1 MSGGESKP
9 QTVTSVTNQAPWS
22 GQSPFLSQ
30 GFGFAS
36 QLLGSGGLSPAAYT
50 GNRVS
55 PFSNA
60 SNAGLNMIQ
69 NRAQAGSPVN
79 TSASGLAT
87 DTLQGDY
94 LNGNPYL
101 DKMYDRAAGSITR
114 NFREATAP
122 GIDSAA
128 INAGRYGSNAWG
140 NLRDSANEQL
150 GNSLE
155 GLATN
160 LYGGNYDQER
170 TRQMAALGL
179 APSIANQ
186 DYADATKLIGAGSVL
201 EGKQDQY
208 NAAAQDYYNEGQNK
222 YYNDLQRF
230 MGLIGGNYGQS
241 GTSTNQQPM
250 YGGST
255 MGNVASGAMLGG
267 SVGGG
272 WGALVGGGLGLLL

>member
-9 QTVTSVTNQAPWS
+9 QNVTTTTNTAPWS
-22 GQSPFLSQ
+22 GQSPYLSQ

-36 QLLGSGGLSPAAYT
+36 QLLGSGGLSPAPYT

-55 PFSNA
+55 GFSNPT
-60 SNAGLNMIQ
+60 NAGLNMIQ
-69 NRAQAGSPVN
+69 ARAQTGSPVN
-79 TSASGLAT
+79 TAASGLTA

-94 LNGNPYL
+94 LNSNPYL
-101 DKMYDRAAGSITR
+101 DQTYDRAASAITR

-140 NLRDSANEQL
+140 NLRDSANDQL
-150 GNSLE
+150 GRSLE
-155 GLATN
+155 GLSSN
-160 LYGGNYDQER
+160 LYGQNYDQER

-186 DYADATKLIGAGSVL
+186 DYADATKMLGAGSVM

-241 GTSTNQQPM
+241 GTGTSQQPM

-255 MGNVASGAMLGG
+255 LGNVASGAMLGG
-267 SVGGG
+267 SMGGG